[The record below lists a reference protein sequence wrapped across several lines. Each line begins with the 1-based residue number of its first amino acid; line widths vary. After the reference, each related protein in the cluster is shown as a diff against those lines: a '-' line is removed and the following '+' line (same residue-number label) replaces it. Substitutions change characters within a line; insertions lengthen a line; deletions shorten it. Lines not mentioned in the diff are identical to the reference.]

1 MKKEIIMY
9 DYVTDKQLISSMR
22 SGCGDIMQDLCHALK
37 EEYDIGA
44 TFTLVGSGARNLIL
58 QNANEPIDLDYNLK
72 IIRIDDYEDCLYI
85 KECVRKAFNIVLRK
99 HGWRDCEDS
108 KSSLTTKK
116 HYFPRISDTEF
127 SMDVC
132 IVCEDED
139 GNLYRLIHKK
149 TGATYLNSIS
159 YAANIYSGVVTRRPI
174 NEYYWNKAPNS
185 RDIKFK
191 VDYIKHKGKWQLVRK
206 QYKKIKNKYLT
217 QNDHNH
223 PSFICYIEAVNNVYN
238 SRKHWK

>member
-1 MKKEIIMY
+1 MY
-9 DYVTDKQLISSMR
+9 NYVTDKQLIRSMR
-22 SGCGDIMQDLCHALK
+22 SCCGDMMQDLCHTLK
-37 EEYDIGA
+37 EVSDIGA
-44 TFTLVGSGARNLIL
+44 ELTLVGSGARNLIL

-72 IIRIDDYEDCLYI
+72 IIRIDDYEDCFYI

-116 HYFPRISDTEF
+116 YYLPGSKTLF
-127 SMDVC
+127 SIDVC
-132 IVCEDED
+132 IVYED
-139 GNLYRLIHKK
+139 GNLNRLIHEK
-149 TGATYLNSIS
+149 TGFIWTD
-159 YAANIYSGVVTRRPI
+159 
-174 NEYYWNKAPNS
+174 EYYWNMAPNS

-191 VDYIKHKGKWQLVRK
+191 VDYIKSNGKWKLVRE

-238 SRKHWK
+238 LRKHWKQ

>member
-1 MKKEIIMY
+1 MY
-9 DYVTDKQLISSMR
+9 NYVTNKQLISGMR
-22 SGCGDIMQDLCHALK
+22 SCCGDIMQDLCHTLK

-72 IIRIDDYEDCLYI
+72 IVRSDDWDCKYI

-108 KSSLTTKK
+108 KSSLTTEKR
-116 HYFPRISDTEF
+116 YFPRISDTEF

-139 GNLYRLIHKK
+139 GNL
-149 TGATYLNSIS
+149 NS
-159 YAANIYSGVVTRRPI
+159 
-174 NEYYWNKAPNS
+174 K
-185 RDIKFK
+185 DIKFK
-191 VDYIKHKGKWQLVRK
+191 VDYIKRNGKWELVRE
-206 QYKKIKNKYLT
+206 QYKSIKNRYLT
-217 QNDHNH
+217 QNNHNH

-238 SRKHWK
+238 SRKHWKQ

>member
-1 MKKEIIMY
+1 MY
-9 DYVTDKQLISSMR
+9 EYVNDKQFIMSMR
-22 SGCGDIMQDLCHALK
+22 SCCGDIMQDLCHTLK

-72 IIRIDDYEDCLYI
+72 IVRSDDWDCKYI
-85 KECVRKAFNIVLRK
+85 KECVRKAFNIVLRR

-116 HYFPRISDTEF
+116 HCLPGNKTLF
-127 SMDVC
+127 SIDVC
-132 IVCEDED
+132 IVREDDD

-149 TGATYLNSIS
+149 TGNVNDIS
-159 YAANIYSGVVTRRPI
+159 YICACIYGGVPTSRPVD
-174 NEYYWNKAPNS
+174 EYYWNMAPNS
-185 RDIKFK
+185 KDIKFK
-191 VDYIKHKGKWQLVRK
+191 VDYIKRNGKWELVRE
-206 QYKKIKNKYLT
+206 QYKRIKNRYLT

-223 PSFICYIEAVNNVYN
+223 PSFICYIEVVNNVYN
-238 SRKHWK
+238 SRKHWKQ

>member
-1 MKKEIIMY
+1 MY
-9 DYVTDKQLISSMR
+9 NYVTDKQLIRSMR
-22 SGCGDIMQDLCHALK
+22 SCCGDMMQDLCHTLK
-37 EEYDIGA
+37 EVSDIGA
-44 TFTLVGSGARNLIL
+44 ELTLVGSGARNLIL

-72 IIRIDDYEDCLYI
+72 IVRSDDWDCRYI

-116 HYFPRISDTEF
+116 YYLPGSKTLF
-127 SMDVC
+127 SIDVC
-132 IVCEDED
+132 IVYEDED
-139 GNLYRLIHKK
+139 RNFYRLIHKK
-149 TGATYLNSIS
+149 TGYTNLNSIS
-159 YAANIYSGVVTRRPI
+159 YAASIYPGLVTRRPV

-191 VDYIKHKGKWQLVRK
+191 VDYIKSNGKWELVRE
-206 QYKKIKNKYLT
+206 QYKSIKNRYLT

-223 PSFICYIEAVNNVYN
+223 PSFICYVEAVNNVYN
-238 SRKHWK
+238 SRKHWKQ

>member
-1 MKKEIIMY
+1 MY
-9 DYVTDKQLISSMR
+9 NYVTNKQLISGMR
-22 SGCGDIMQDLCHALK
+22 SCCGDIMQDLCHTLK

-72 IIRIDDYEDCLYI
+72 IIRIDDYEDCPYI

-108 KSSLTTKK
+108 KSSLTTEKR
-116 HYFPRISDTEF
+116 YFPRISDTEF

-149 TGATYLNSIS
+149 TGYTNVNSIA
-159 YAANIYSGVVTRRPI
+159 YAASIYPRLVPRRAD
-174 NEYYWNKAPNS
+174 NEYYWNMAPNS

-191 VDYIKHKGKWQLVRK
+191 VDYIKRNGKWELVRELWNT
-206 QYKKIKNKYLT
+206 I
-217 QNDHNH
+217 
-223 PSFICYIEAVNNVYN
+223 N
-238 SRKHWK
+238 SGSMLKEDA

>member
-1 MKKEIIMY
+1 
-9 DYVTDKQLISSMR
+9 MR
-22 SGCGDIMQDLCHALK
+22 SCCGDMMQDLCHTLK
-37 EEYDIGA
+37 EESNIGA
-44 TFTLVGSGARNLIL
+44 EVTLVGSGARNLIL

-72 IIRIDDYEDCLYI
+72 IVRSDNWDCKYI